1 MEYTVRLSDFEGPL
15 DLLLY
20 LIRKNEFDIYDIPIA
35 DVVRQYV
42 EYLSGLE
49 QLSLDKAGEY
59 LLMLAT
65 IMRIKSRMLL
75 PGGEGLEDE
84 DGGEDPRA
92 ELVQKLL
99 EYQKFREIAS
109 DLEERESD
117 RSLLYGRGALFS
129 LEEEVP
135 EEMQELDIEI
145 DTLIAAFRQAMLKF
159 EARETFVIRRIE
171 FTVEE
176 KMEFIMS
183 RLSEEESIDLEEMFA
198 LSRSKM
204 ELIILFL
211 ALLELMRLRRL
222 RVRQRGTFG
231 NLIVIRSPD
240 HIEEQQS
247 SSEET
252 GQ

>member
-35 DVVRQYV
+35 EVVRQYV
-42 EYLSGLE
+42 EYLSDLDE
-49 QLSLDKAGEY
+49 LSLDRAGEY

-75 PGGEGLEDE
+75 PGEDVEDE
-84 DGGEDPRA
+84 EEAGEDPRD
-92 ELVQKLL
+92 ELVRKLL
-99 EYQKFREIAS
+99 EYQKFREIAT
-109 DLEERESD
+109 DLEEKESD

-129 LEEEVP
+129 LDEETA

-145 DTLIAAFRQAMLKF
+145 DTLIAAFKQAMSKF

-176 KMEFIMS
+176 KMEFILN
-183 RLSEEESIDLEEMFA
+183 RLSGEESLDLEELFA
-198 LSRSKM
+198 LSGSKM
-204 ELIILFL
+204 ELIVLFL

-231 NLIVIRSPD
+231 KLVIIRTPA
-240 HIEEQQS
+240 ETEGQQA